1 MGVFFCLEGWGKMAG
16 DMTKVAMITGEH
28 RRKMVR
34 EAIDQLGPEA
44 VARFRGAKQI
54 LIQANLVHHELQ
66 LASTHVDAV
75 RGILDQIRIYT
86 DAPVIIADGAHYG
99 TKAGFRNFGYEN
111 LLEQYVNVG
120 LADLNDE
127 ETFEQALDEEQ
138 TTVVRR
144 PKLVRDCDLRIAVTP
159 MKTHHEYGVSLSV
172 SSWAEATMI
181 VPSRVG
187 AQGRVWSRAP
197 WLAAQGDE
205 ATHRLLA
212 NLFEK
217 LPCHMAI
224 IDGILA
230 MEGEGPVEGTAVPMG
245 VVLASLD
252 PIAADTVA
260 VNLMGFDPH
269 AIGYLELLAQKEA
282 GNNDMSKIDLPPVL
296 LLQLTKTF
304 SLPVTTKQR
313 LWQH

>member
-1 MGVFFCLEGWGKMAG
+1 
-16 DMTKVAMITGEH
+16 MTKVAMITGEQ

-34 EAIDQLGPEA
+34 EAIDALGPEA
-44 VARFRGAKQI
+44 VTRFRQAKQI
-54 LIQANLVHHELQ
+54 LIQPNLVHHELQ

-75 RGILDQIRIYT
+75 RGVLDQIRIYT

-111 LLEQYVNVG
+111 LLEQYVNVS
-120 LADLNDE
+120 LVDLNDE
-127 ETFEQALDEEQ
+127 EVFEQAISEGDQ
-138 TTVVRR
+138 STVVRR
-144 PKLVRDCDLRIAVTP
+144 PRIVRDCDLRIAVTP
-159 MKTHHEYGVSLSV
+159 MKTHHEYGASLSV

-197 WLAAQGDE
+197 WLAAQGDD
-205 ATHRLLA
+205 ATHNLLA
-212 NLFEK
+212 TLFEK
-217 LPCHMAI
+217 LPCHMTV

-230 MEGEGPVEGTAVPMG
+230 MEGEGPVEGTAIPMG

-252 PIAADTVA
+252 PVAADTVA
-260 VNLMGFDPH
+260 VTLMGFDPQ
-269 AIGYLELLAQKEA
+269 AIGYLQILAERGV

-296 LLQLTKTF
+296 LLQLTRSF
-304 SLPVTTKQR
+304 ALPVTTRQR
-313 LWQH
+313 LQFTG